1 MAEILILDSNELSSN
16 PDGRAN
22 YRSHMSRLPEQ
33 TKEEEEEE
41 IRVCPSYNIP
51 SMSAAA

>member
-1 MAEILILDSNELSSN
+1 
-16 PDGRAN
+16 
-22 YRSHMSRLPEQ
+22 MSRLPEQ
-33 TKEEEEEE
+33 TKEEEDEEE